1 MKQKP
6 LRQYLGNVSIIKVV
20 LKFWFGHAP
29 KTYFF
34 GQNVV
39 YFGQIYNKTHW
50 HQNSGLER
58 KISVHRPIW
67 PKWLLGNGQCSHWAL
82 IRNDGQCHSLT
93 LNHSHQKHDLIF
105 SLYKLSKILT
115 ACNRYHS
122 YRQLV
127 TAVKTVDSF
136 QQLSNLPA
144 AGKSCQRRRHL
155 WQLFVSRSRIELS
168 LGS

>member
-1 MKQKP
+1 MFKQK
-6 LRQYLGNVSIIKVV
+6 G
-20 LKFWFGHAP
+20 
-29 KTYFF
+29 
-34 GQNVV
+34 
-39 YFGQIYNKTHW
+39 
-50 HQNSGLER
+50 GLF
-58 KISVHRPIW
+58 
-67 PKWLLGNGQCSHWAL
+67 GQCSKKLHFSLGMACL

-144 AGKSCQRRRHL
+144 AGKSCQRPRHL
-155 WQLFVSRSRIELS
+155 LHFLCQGHLLSCRWAAKKHASMPRSAALNCNSIFIC
-168 LGS
+168 LGGDLKFCLTRYSMQTKALRRVV